1 MHWSSGNGFRSDR
14 RSRGRRARVPFVAL
28 IIVASALLLS
38 GSPDEKHVSIYSTA
52 ANYSVPVIQRNN
64 LDYLA
69 LLEALEPLGTVSANA
84 SGGRWNF
91 RYNDINSE
99 FVPGQTRA
107 RVRGKDIDLTASFLL
122 ENGHGL
128 VPLSSL
134 ATLLPRILGGPITF
148 NEAGRRLFIGNVA
161 VHFTAQVSNTNP
173 PKLVMNFTAPVNP
186 TISTEPGKLR
196 MAFTREPLVAP
207 GSQALTFGSKLIP
220 SATFQENNGA
230 AEVVVISTMPV
241 MANFSNDGHTI
252 TIAPPVA
259 VATQTQ
265 LSVQPPST
273 TSQPAVT
280 AGNNIG
286 VLATGHYFAVVDASH
301 GGDERGAALTGQLG
315 EKEVTLEF
323 ARFLR
328 QELAARGLTTLLV
341 RDGDI
346 TLTPDQRAALT
357 NAADGAIYICVHA
370 ASQGTGVRL
379 YTALVSGIGENHGLF
394 VDWNTAQTSFLGRSQ
409 AAAASVAAKLKNK
422 QVPVRSLAA
431 PLRPL
436 SNIITAALVVELAPP
451 GNDVSQLTSPAYQ
464 QSIAGTV
471 AAGIVDVRDK
481 LQDGPK

>member
-91 RYNDINSE
+91 RYNDIDSE
-99 FVPGQTRA
+99 FVPGKTHA
-107 RVRGKDIDLTASFLL
+107 RVREKDIDLTASFLL
-122 ENGHGL
+122 ENGRGL

-134 ATLLPRILGGPITF
+134 ATLLPRILGGPVTF
-148 NEAGRRLFIGNVA
+148 NEAGRRLLIGNVA

-196 MAFTREPLVAP
+196 MMFTREPLVAP
-207 GSQALTFGSKLIP
+207 GSQALTFGNKVIP
-220 SATFQENNGA
+220 SATFQENNGT
-230 AEVVVISTMPV
+230 AEVVVTSTVPV
-241 MANFSNDGHTI
+241 MASFSNDGRTI
-252 TIAPPVA
+252 TIAPPA
-259 VATQTQ
+259 VVLTQAQ
-265 LSVQPPST
+265 PAVQPSAT
-273 TSQPAVT
+273 TFQPAVT
-280 AGNNIG
+280 ASNTG

-301 GGDERGAALTGQLG
+301 GGDERGAALTAQLG
-315 EKEVTLEF
+315 EKEVTLAF
-323 ARFLR
+323 ARLLR
-328 QELAARGLTTLLV
+328 QELDARGLATLLV

-346 TLTPDQRAALT
+346 TLTPDQRAAMT
-357 NAADGAIYICVHA
+357 NTADPAIYICVHA
-370 ASQGTGVRL
+370 ASQGSGVRL
-379 YTALVSGIGENHGLF
+379 YTALTSGAGQDQGPF
-394 VDWNTAQTSFLGRSQ
+394 VDWDTAQASFLGRSQ
-409 AAAASVAAKLKNK
+409 AAAASVATELKNK

-436 SNIITAALVVELAPP
+436 NNIITAALAVEVSPA
-451 GNDVSQLTSPAYQ
+451 GNDVSQLTSSTYQ
-464 QSIAGTV
+464 QSIAGAV
-471 AAGIVDVRDK
+471 AAGIADVRDK
-481 LQDGPK
+481 LQGGQK